1 MTPLHLRRRQP
12 TEHVVDD
19 SSVAGANGVDGTRG
33 GDDLGHVTAV
43 VEQGGEK
50 TGKKTVLVVGGRRP
64 TESVAVVMALASSG
78 HRVVAVEHDP
88 YAATLRLAELGS
100 LIPPPGDPRFGRA
113 LKTAAEASGASAVI
127 GSGPEEMQ
135 AIAEAEHLLSEIGV
149 AAWSPCA
156 EVFALCRDRSSL
168 HTALDSSGL
177 TVEKTG
183 IGPTEQS
190 GVRGRQFNVDVV
202 VDNDHDVI
210 AAVSSWR
217 LAGDGDTTMVA
228 ETFFDPRL
236 LELIRAICATIL
248 IEGPVVIEGY
258 VSEIG
263 RALLLGVRPGFS
275 AMVPLARAAGIDV
288 VGLALDG
295 ALGRP
300 MPTRVLSH
308 RPGVRIIR
316 YLDQVFEG

>member
-1 MTPLHLRRRQP
+1 M
-12 TEHVVDD
+12 
-19 SSVAGANGVDGTRG
+19 
-33 GDDLGHVTAV
+33 
-43 VEQGGEK
+43 
-50 TGKKTVLVVGGRRP
+50 VGGGRS

-78 HRVVAVEHDP
+78 HRVVAVEHEA

-100 LIPPPGDPRFGRA
+100 LVPPPGDPRFGRA
-113 LKTAAEASGASAVI
+113 LKTAAEASGASAVL

-135 AIAEAEHLLSEIGV
+135 AIAEAEPLLSEIGV

-168 HTALDSSGL
+168 HAALDSSGL
-177 TVEKTG
+177 SVEKTG
-183 IGPTEQS
+183 IGPTERS
-190 GVRGRQFNVDVV
+190 AGGGRQFNVDVIV
-202 VDNDHDVI
+202 GRDHEVI

-217 LAGDGDTTMVA
+217 LAKDGDTTLVA

-258 VSEIG
+258 VSDIG
-263 RALLLGVRPGFS
+263 RALLLGVSPGFS
-275 AMVPLARAAGIDV
+275 ALVPLARAAGIDI

-295 ALGRP
+295 ALGRE
-300 MPTRVLSH
+300 MPTRLLAH
-308 RPGVRIIR
+308 RPGVRIVR